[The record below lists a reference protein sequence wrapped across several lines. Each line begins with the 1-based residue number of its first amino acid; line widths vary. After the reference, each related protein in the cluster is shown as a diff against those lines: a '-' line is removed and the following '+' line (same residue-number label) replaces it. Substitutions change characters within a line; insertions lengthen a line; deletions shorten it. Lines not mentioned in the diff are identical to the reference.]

1 MTDQMTDAALRQQV
15 AQWTRAALGNL
26 VEDEGTLSQTVAA
39 PGVILYST
47 GRGAD
52 RRPGGT
58 QMGKRNGAMH
68 ILVVEDEQR
77 LAFLLRRVLLE
88 ERHTVDLAHDGHAG
102 LDLALSDT
110 YDVVILDVM
119 LPKLDGIEI
128 CRQMRAERVMSPVLM
143 LTARGS
149 IEDRVT
155 GLNVGADDYLTKPFA
170 MEELLA
176 RINALLRR
184 RDRRFDETLQLSVGD
199 LTLDLVRHEARRDG
213 RAIELTAKEFALL
226 EYLMRHPGLVLTRTQ
241 IVDAVWRYD
250 LEALSNVVDIYIH
263 YLRDKIDQ
271 GFSRPLIKTVRGVG
285 YKIEA

>member
-1 MTDQMTDAALRQQV
+1 MGERS
-15 AQWTRAALGNL
+15 GL
-26 VEDEGTLSQTVAA
+26 V
-39 PGVILYST
+39 
-47 GRGAD
+47 
-52 RRPGGT
+52 
-58 QMGKRNGAMH
+58 H

-88 ERHTVDLAHDGHAG
+88 ERHTVDLAHDGHTG

-110 YDVVILDVM
+110 YDVIILDVM
-119 LPKLDGIEI
+119 LPGIDGLEV

-149 IEDRVT
+149 VEDRVT

-184 RDRRFDETLQLSVGD
+184 RDQRFDENLRLSVGD
-199 LTLDLVRHEARRDG
+199 LTLDLVRHEVSRNG
-213 RAIELTAKEFALL
+213 RIIELTAKEFALL
-226 EYLMRHPGLVLTRTQ
+226 EYLMRHPGRVLTRTQ

-250 LEALSNVVDIYIH
+250 MEALSNVVDIYIH
-263 YLRDKIDQ
+263 YLREKIDQ
-271 GFSRPLIKTVRGVG
+271 GFSHPLIKTVRGVG
-285 YKIEA
+285 YKIEASKHSA

>member
-1 MTDQMTDAALRQQV
+1 
-15 AQWTRAALGNL
+15 
-26 VEDEGTLSQTVAA
+26 
-39 PGVILYST
+39 
-47 GRGAD
+47 
-52 RRPGGT
+52 
-58 QMGKRNGAMH
+58 MH

-77 LAFLLRRVLLE
+77 LAFLLRRVLFE
-88 ERHTVDLAHDGHAG
+88 ERHTVDLAHDGHSG

-119 LPKLDGIEI
+119 LPGIDGLEV
-128 CRQMRAERVMSPVLM
+128 CRQMRAEHVMTPVLM

-149 IEDRVT
+149 VEDRVT

-184 RDRRFDETLQLSVGD
+184 REQRFDDNLRLSVGD
-199 LTLDLVRHEARRDG
+199 LTLDLVGHEVRRDG
-213 RAIELTAKEFALL
+213 RIIELTAKEFALL
-226 EYLMRHPGLVLTRTQ
+226 EYLMRHSGRVLTRTQ

-250 LEALSNVVDIYIH
+250 MEALSNVVDIYIH
-263 YLRDKIDQ
+263 YLREKIDQ

-285 YKIEA
+285 YKIEASKYPT

>member
-1 MTDQMTDAALRQQV
+1 MEERS
-15 AQWTRAALGNL
+15 G
-26 VEDEGTLSQTVAA
+26 
-39 PGVILYST
+39 P
-47 GRGAD
+47 
-52 RRPGGT
+52 
-58 QMGKRNGAMH
+58 MH

-88 ERHTVDLAHDGHAG
+88 ERHMVDLAHDGHTG
-102 LDLALSDT
+102 LNLALSDT

-119 LPKLDGIEI
+119 LPELDGLEV
-128 CRQMRAERVMSPVLM
+128 CRQMRAEGIMSPVLM
-143 LTARGS
+143 LTARGAV
-149 IEDRVT
+149 EDRVT

-184 RDRRFDETLQLSVGD
+184 RDRRFDEIPQLCVGD
-199 LTLDLVRHEARRDG
+199 LTLDLVRHEARRAG
-213 RAIELTAKEFALL
+213 HVIELTAKEFALL
-226 EYLMRHPGLVLTRTQ
+226 EYLMRHPGRALRRTQ

-250 LEALSNVVDIYIH
+250 LETLSNVVDIYIH

>member
-1 MTDQMTDAALRQQV
+1 
-15 AQWTRAALGNL
+15 
-26 VEDEGTLSQTVAA
+26 
-39 PGVILYST
+39 
-47 GRGAD
+47 
-52 RRPGGT
+52 
-58 QMGKRNGAMH
+58 MH

-77 LAFLLRRVLLE
+77 LAYLLRRVLLE
-88 ERHTVDLAHDGHAG
+88 ERHTVDLAHDGNTG

-110 YDVVILDVM
+110 YDVVILDLM
-119 LPKLDGIEI
+119 LPGIDGVEV

-184 RDRRFDETLQLSVGD
+184 RDQRFDENPRLSVGE
-199 LTLDLVRHEARRDG
+199 LTLDLVGHEASRDG
-213 RAIELTAKEFALL
+213 RVIELTAKEFALL
-226 EYLMRHPGLVLTRTQ
+226 EYLMRHSGRVLTRTQ

-250 LEALSNVVDIYIH
+250 MEALSNVVDIYIH
-263 YLRDKIDQ
+263 YLRDKVDQ
-271 GFSRPLIKTVRGVG
+271 GFSHPLIKTVRGVG